1 MIALAWEAPVDG
13 GSEILDYQLWYDN
26 ASGSTWIVQKSDLTS
41 LNYIVTGLEQ
51 GSTYNFKIEARNT
64 YGHSFF
70 SNVLTVLA
78 A

>member
-51 GSTYNFKIEARNT
+51 GSTYNFKIEARNA